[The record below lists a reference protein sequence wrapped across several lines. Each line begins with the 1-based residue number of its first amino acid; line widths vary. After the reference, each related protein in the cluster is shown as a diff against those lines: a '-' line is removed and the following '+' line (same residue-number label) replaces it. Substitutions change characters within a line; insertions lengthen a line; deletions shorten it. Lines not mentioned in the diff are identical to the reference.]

1 MMRRAV
7 VQLKSGRLGPV
18 LLEMHREAMAAEYPD
33 EEIAYTPV
41 QVRRST
47 AASEDVRDM
56 VTDLLKAQRPVII
69 AGQGVLY
76 AEATEELI
84 AFAELARVPVMTT
97 LAGKS
102 AFPETHPLS
111 LGTGGHT
118 YTLMV
123 KRFLASMDFGLGIGT
138 SFTRNTFTTPMP
150 EGVPLGQVTNCAED
164 MGKDFEVA
172 VGALGGCETGVA
184 ADD

>member
-7 VQLKSGRLGPV
+7 VQMKSGRLGPV
-18 LLEMHREAMAAEYPD
+18 LLEMHREAMAAEYPG
-33 EEIAYTPV
+33 EEVAYTPV
-41 QVRRST
+41 QVRRSA

-56 VTDLLKAQRPVII
+56 ITDLLRAHRPVVI

-84 AFAELARVPVMTT
+84 EFAELASVPVMTT

-111 LGTGGHT
+111 LGTGGTHI
-118 YTLMV
+118 
-123 KRFLASMDFGLGIGT
+123 R
-138 SFTRNTFTTPMP
+138 
-150 EGVPLGQVTNCAED
+150 
-164 MGKDFEVA
+164 
-172 VGALGGCETGVA
+172 
-184 ADD
+184 